1 MRTSTQLMT
10 ALHVLLLQ
18 GKKSAEDTLQTAKL
32 LMDHGLRELINE
44 PDSLG
49 NTPLHA
55 LIVRY
60 ALEVIKLY
68 SRRYYFFTEQNSR
81 REGMAIMMTHSPG
94 ISGTCFILPG
104 TCYRMAPDPVLT
116 RYSRLTLVLANL
128 EEANFFRPVTA
139 L

>member
-60 ALEVIKLY
+60 ALEVIKLGSVQILY
-68 SRRYYFFTEQNSR
+68 KQVSPNSGPPPR
-81 REGMAIMMTHSPG
+81 NAYIAYT
-94 ISGTCFILPG
+94 I
-104 TCYRMAPDPVLT
+104 
-116 RYSRLTLVLANL
+116 
-128 EEANFFRPVTA
+128 
-139 L
+139 